1 MEQPSKGAHERQ
13 MHLIYKRQLGIN
25 VSFFNKERLLQRSEC
40 EESQSIMSLQTES
53 SRTLLLRESMPPRL
67 ASHPANDVSMK
78 YLLIHQIVT
87 EHLLVPSTVYPS
99 TRNVPANK
107 ARESP
112 SQKGHE
118 E

>member
-25 VSFFNKERLLQRSEC
+25 VSFFNKERLLQKSEC
-40 EESQSIMSLQTES
+40 KESQSIMSLQTES
-53 SRTLLLRESMPPRL
+53 SHTLLLRESMPPRL
-67 ASHPANDVSMK
+67 ASHPTNDVSMK
-78 YLLIHQIVT
+78 YLSIQQIVT
-87 EHLLVPSTVYPS
+87 EHLIVPSTVYPS
-99 TRNVPANK
+99 TRNVPANE

-112 SQKGHE
+112 AQKGDE